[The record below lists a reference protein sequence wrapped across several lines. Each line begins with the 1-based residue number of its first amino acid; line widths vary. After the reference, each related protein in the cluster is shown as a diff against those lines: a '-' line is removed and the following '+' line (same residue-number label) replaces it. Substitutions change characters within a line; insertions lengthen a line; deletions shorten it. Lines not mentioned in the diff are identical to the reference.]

1 MYFYNVNLYSV
12 KYFLLFSVLFLISCK
27 KTPEKKEIDTSA
39 IAEMRVVV
47 QRPDLENVLPLFQPE
62 IENWN
67 EYKTLKSFL
76 GRFKKA
82 SPKEVLSNSV
92 ELRDLVKAMKDS
104 VKLEVLN
111 NPSFETRVN
120 IMYNESLRLA
130 DMNTIPAIT
139 ANEVNAQIDKILEA
153 FGAINAK
160 INTIFSKKKFEDEI
174 TIDVSLI
181 GLDTTKIDTIS
192 KNSILKKMDEKAKK
206 LDEKAKKK
214 ENK

>member
-1 MYFYNVNLYSV
+1 MYFYNVNFYLV
-12 KYFLLFSVLFLISCK
+12 KYFLLFSIFFFISCK
-27 KTPEKKEIDTSA
+27 KTTEKKEVDTSA
-39 IAEMRVVV
+39 VAEMREVV
-47 QRPDLENVLPLFQPE
+47 QHPEHEKILPLFQLE
-62 IENWN
+62 IDIWN
-67 EYKTLKSFL
+67 EYGILKRFL
-76 GRFKKA
+76 SRFKKA

-92 ELRDLVKAMKDS
+92 ELRDLVKAMKES
-104 VKLEVLN
+104 VKPEIFN

-139 ANEVNAQIDKILEA
+139 AKEVNTQSDKILEA

-192 KNSILKKMDEKAKK
+192 KNSILKKMDEKAKR
-206 LDEKAKKK
+206 
-214 ENK
+214 

>member
-1 MYFYNVNLYSV
+1 MR
-12 KYFLLFSVLFLISCK
+12 YFLLFSIFLIISCNK
-27 KTPEKKEIDTSA
+27 SPKKKEVDTSA
-39 IAEMRVVV
+39 IAEMREVV
-47 QRPDLENVLPLFQPE
+47 QHPDYENVLPLFQPE
-62 IENWN
+62 IDIWS
-67 EYKTLKSFL
+67 EYGILKSFL

-92 ELRDLVKAMKDS
+92 ELRDLVKAMKES
-104 VKLEVLN
+104 VKPEIFN

-139 ANEVNAQIDKILEA
+139 AKEVNTQIDKIFEA

-160 INTIFSKKKFEDEI
+160 INTTFSKKKFEEEI

-192 KNSILKKMDEKAKK
+192 KNSILKKMDEKVKK
-206 LDEKAKKK
+206 LEENSKKK
-214 ENK
+214 DNK

>member
-1 MYFYNVNLYSV
+1 MYFYIVNFYSV
-12 KYFLLFSVLFLISCK
+12 KYFLLFSILMLLSCNK
-27 KTPEKKEIDTSA
+27 KQEKNEIDTSI
-39 IAEMRVVV
+39 IAELRVVI
-47 QRPDLENVLPLFQPE
+47 QHPEPENVLPLFQPE
-62 IENWN
+62 IATWS
-67 EYKTLKSFL
+67 EYEQVKNFL

-92 ELRDLVKAMKDS
+92 ELRDLVKVLKES
-104 VKLEVLN
+104 VKPEIFN

-139 ANEVNAQIDKILEA
+139 AKEVNAQIDKIIAA
-153 FGAINAK
+153 FGAVNAK
-160 INTIFSKKKFEDEI
+160 INTTFSKKKFEDEI
-174 TIDVSLI
+174 TIDLSLV

-206 LDEKAKKK
+206 LEESSKKK
-214 ENK
+214 SNK

>member
-27 KTPEKKEIDTSA
+27 KTTEKKEIDTSA

-92 ELRDLVKAMKDS
+92 ELRDLVKSMKDS

-206 LDEKAKKK
+206 LDEKVKKK

>member
-1 MYFYNVNLYSV
+1 MYFYVVNFYSV
-12 KYFLLFSVLFLISCK
+12 KYFLLFSIFFFISCK
-27 KTPEKKEIDTSA
+27 KTPEKKEIDTTA
-39 IAEMRVVV
+39 IAELRDVVKH
-47 QRPDLENVLPLFQPE
+47 PDYENVLPLFQAEIDIWPE
-62 IENWN
+62 
-67 EYKTLKSFL
+67 YGTLKSFL

-92 ELRDLVKAMKDS
+92 ELRDLVKVMKES
-104 VKLEVLN
+104 VKPEIFN

-139 ANEVNAQIDKILEA
+139 AKEVNTQIDKILEA

-160 INTIFSKKKFEDEI
+160 INTTFSKKKFEDEI

-206 LDEKAKKK
+206 LEENSKKK
-214 ENK
+214 GNK

>member
-1 MYFYNVNLYSV
+1 M
-12 KYFLLFSVLFLISCK
+12 LLSCNK
-27 KTPEKKEIDTSA
+27 KQEKNEIDTSI
-39 IAEMRVVV
+39 IAELRVVI
-47 QRPDLENVLPLFQPE
+47 QHTEPENVLPLFQPE
-62 IENWN
+62 IATWS
-67 EYKTLKSFL
+67 EYEQVKNFL

-92 ELRDLVKAMKDS
+92 ELRDLVKVLKES
-104 VKLEVLN
+104 VKPEIFN

-139 ANEVNAQIDKILEA
+139 AKEVNAQIDKIIAA
-153 FGAINAK
+153 FGAVNAK
-160 INTIFSKKKFEDEI
+160 INTTFSKKKFEDEI
-174 TIDVSLI
+174 TIDLSLV

-206 LDEKAKKK
+206 LEESSKKK
-214 ENK
+214 SNK

>member
-1 MYFYNVNLYSV
+1 MR
-12 KYFLLFSVLFLISCK
+12 YFLFFSIFLIISCNK
-27 KTPEKKEIDTSA
+27 SPKKKEIDTSA
-39 IAEMRVVV
+39 VAEMREVV
-47 QRPDLENVLPLFQPE
+47 QNPEHEKILPLFQPE
-62 IENWN
+62 IDIWN
-67 EYKTLKSFL
+67 EYGILKSFL

-92 ELRDLVKAMKDS
+92 ELRDLVKAMKES
-104 VKLEVLN
+104 VKPEIFN

-139 ANEVNAQIDKILEA
+139 AKEVNTQSGKILEA

-192 KNSILKKMDEKAKK
+192 KNSILKKMDEKAKRQEGNS
-206 LDEKAKKK
+206 LKKG
-214 ENK
+214 NK